1 MRRAIILSSLALG
14 LALGACAAPATSTTA
29 VPSAPAAA
37 AASQPSASIGGGVAQ
52 GNQGGQ
58 GQGSQTP
65 VGQGQGSQGNQGGQ
79 GQGGQTPVGQGQGN
93 QGNQG
98 QGGQG
103 QGSQTPVGQGQ
114 GQGSQGQGSQAP
126 VGQGQGQGGQG
137 QGGQGQGGQ
146 GQGGQGQGGQ
156 GQGGQG
162 QSQPTASTTI
172 LPSDLTETPCLIC
185 DADMSQYSG
194 PLSAD
199 EVNGLLLSLNDEYH
213 AWAVYNQVITDFG
226 DVRPFA
232 SIIQSEAGHIS
243 SLETLFN
250 VYGVPLP
257 AENPWVGQAPSFAST
272 SEACAAGVGA
282 EIVNADLYARLFAS
296 TDRADILQVY
306 EVLQS
311 ASLNNHLPAF
321 QRCA

>member
-1 MRRAIILSSLALG
+1 MLKEISMRRAIILSSLALG

-37 AASQPSASIGGGVAQ
+37 ASQPSASIGAGMAQ
-52 GNQGGQ
+52 
-58 GQGSQTP
+58 S
-65 VGQGQGSQGNQGGQ
+65 GQ
-79 GQGGQTPVGQGQGN
+79 GQGGQGNQGQGN

-98 QGGQG
+98 QGN
-103 QGSQTPVGQGQ
+103 QGQ
-114 GQGSQGQGSQAP
+114 GQ
-126 VGQGQGQGGQG
+126 
-137 QGGQGQGGQ
+137 
-146 GQGGQGQGGQ
+146 
-156 GQGGQG
+156 
-162 QSQPTASTTI
+162 PTAPTTI

-199 EVNGLLLSLNDEYH
+199 EVDGLLLALNDEYH
-213 AWAVYNQVITDFG
+213 AWAVYDQVISDFG

-243 SLETLFN
+243 SLETLFT

-257 AENPWVGQAPSFAST
+257 SENPWVGQAPSFAST

-282 EIVNADLYARLFAS
+282 EIVNADLYTRLFAS
-296 TDRADILQVY
+296 TARADILRVY